1 MTTDHPEN
9 LNQEEEKES
18 KDPVSLPL
26 LISVGDLAETLKESQ
41 VDVIKS
47 LMKIGVMASVN
58 QEIDFALSARVAQ
71 SFDIPVLK
79 PKESIDNTTALNIGS
94 SIDIIEKNTGESRAP
109 VITVLGHVDH
119 GKTTLLDAIRQTNEV
134 DSEYGG
140 ITQKIG
146 AYQVKYKN
154 SEMTFIDTPGHQ
166 AFSSM
171 RVSGTSVTDIVVLV
185 VAADDGLMPQT
196 IESINHAK
204 NAKVPMIVA
213 INKCDLEGSDIDK
226 IKSQL
231 TAHEIIVEDFG
242 GDVLAVQVSALKK
255 EGIDTLLDSISLLS
269 EINEFQ
275 SNSNIPG
282 KGVIIESYND
292 PKKGS
297 ISTILVKSGS
307 FKLGDILV
315 SGNNSGKIRQM
326 IDGYSSEIK
335 VARPSTPIQV
345 MGISGI
351 NNIGDVVEV
360 VENDKQARK
369 IIQQRNRTK
378 QTSNNKITT
387 LSQVVKRAKASKE
400 NEINIVIKTGSNGAL
415 TAVEQVVNDLTS
427 EEIQV
432 KIISGSVGA
441 VTESDVMLASSAED
455 CIIVAFQTIVENGA
469 KSQSE
474 MNNIPIRTF
483 DIIYTLVDEIKEII
497 EGLKGQEK
505 SEVNIGSARVL
516 EVFDRGKVQ
525 KIAGIRVTDGN
536 ILRNA
541 RIRVVRN
548 NETIFDGGV
557 ESMRH
562 LKQNVT
568 ELKNNI
574 EGGIVLNG
582 FHTIEI
588 DDIIESYELK

>member
-1 MTTDHPEN
+1 MTTDQPEN
-9 LNQEEEKES
+9 LNQEEES

-26 LISVGDLAETLKESQ
+26 IISVGDLAETLNESQ

-47 LMKIGVMASVN
+47 LMKLGVMASVN

-71 SFDIPVLK
+71 SFEIPVLK
-79 PKESIDNTTALNIGS
+79 PKESIDNTSALNIGS
-94 SIDIIEKNTGESRAP
+94 SIDIIDKNTGENRAP

-134 DSEYGG
+134 DNEHGG

-146 AYQVKYKN
+146 AYQVKYNN

-213 INKCDLEGSDIDK
+213 INKCDLEGSDIDR

-231 TAHEIIVEDFG
+231 TEHEIIVEDYG
-242 GDVLAVQVSALKK
+242 GDVLAVQVSALKR

-307 FKLGDILV
+307 FKRGDILV

-326 IDGYSSEIK
+326 IDGYGSEINNAK
-335 VARPSTPIQV
+335 PSTPIQV

-360 VENDKQARK
+360 VKDDKQARK
-369 IIQQRNRTK
+369 IIQQRSRTK

-516 EVFDRGKVQ
+516 EVFPRGKVQ
-525 KIAGIRVTDGN
+525 NIEGIRVTDGN

-582 FHTIEI
+582 FHAIEI
-588 DDIIESYELK
+588 DDIIESYELR

>member
-1 MTTDHPEN
+1 LTTDQPEN
-9 LNQEEEKES
+9 LNQEEES

-26 LISVGDLAETLKESQ
+26 IISVGDLAETLNESQ

-47 LMKIGVMASVN
+47 LMKLGVMASVN

-71 SFDIPVLK
+71 SFEIPVLK
-79 PKESIDNTTALNIGS
+79 PKESIDNTSALNIGS
-94 SIDIIEKNTGESRAP
+94 SIDIIDKNTGENRAP

-134 DSEYGG
+134 DNEHGG

-146 AYQVKYKN
+146 AYQVKYNN

-213 INKCDLEGSDIDK
+213 INKCDLEGSDIDR

-231 TAHEIIVEDFG
+231 TEHEIIVEDYG
-242 GDVLAVQVSALKK
+242 GDVLAVQVSALKR

-307 FKLGDILV
+307 FKRGDILV

-326 IDGYSSEIK
+326 IDGYGSEINNAK
-335 VARPSTPIQV
+335 PSTPIQV

-360 VENDKQARK
+360 VKDDKQARK
-369 IIQQRNRTK
+369 IIQQRSRTK

-516 EVFDRGKVQ
+516 EVFPRGKVQ
-525 KIAGIRVTDGN
+525 NIAGIRVTDGN

-582 FHTIEI
+582 FHAIEI
-588 DDIIESYELK
+588 DDIIESYELR